1 MGILSSVGTVAAVCT
16 TGSFIPQIIKIKQQ
30 GGDDLSY
37 SMLLIFLTGVL
48 LWMVYGLMLHATE
61 IIWANGTTAFLVVV
75 ALILKATHT
84 QKTRA

>member
-61 IIWANGTTAFLVVV
+61 IIWANGTTAVLVVV
-75 ALILKATHT
+75 ALLLKATHT
-84 QKTRA
+84 EKTRA